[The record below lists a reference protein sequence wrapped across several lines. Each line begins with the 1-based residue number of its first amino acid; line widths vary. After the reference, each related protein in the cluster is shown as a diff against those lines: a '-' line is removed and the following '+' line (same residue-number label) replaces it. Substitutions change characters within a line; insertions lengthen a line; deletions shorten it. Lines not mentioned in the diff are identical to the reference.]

1 MRYAS
6 TFFFLRGSGHGH
18 GVGYGTDCVQSSQY
32 SACRDEKASFGL
44 LSTSPGCFD
53 QEIGE
58 IRKRIFFAPFRA
70 RDCRRTTNFSHAG
83 WSRTRCTTQLGHVHT
98 GSSPNARSATHATM
112 FWLDKR
118 HGGQRGRR
126 SVTAKAI
133 DALCRQR
140 GLCSPAMS
148 RRARRSLA
156 AMSLTTRGATSA
168 MRRGSEGG
176 SWQQARALWQ
186 HRAWRVII
194 RSCPCPC
201 AHAYMYLSRSSAVG
215 G

>member
-1 MRYAS
+1 MDSSRRIQDAS
-6 TFFFLRGSGHGH
+6 IKKSAKFAKEFFSPH
-18 GVGYGTDCVQSSQY
+18 
-32 SACRDEKASFGL
+32 FG
-44 LSTSPGCFD
+44 
-53 QEIGE
+53 
-58 IRKRIFFAPFRA
+58 RA
-70 RDCRRTTNFSHAG
+70 IATRTTNFSHAG

-168 MRRGSEGG
+168 MRRVRGRQLAAGPCAVAAPSVAGDHSLMSLPMCTRLHVSFAQQRGGRLAAFDKAVFASIYGAGG
-176 SWQQARALWQ
+176 SLCLGRRQTQGRLSP
-186 HRAWRVII
+186 
-194 RSCPCPC
+194 RSRQIP
-201 AHAYMYLSRSSAVG
+201 
-215 G
+215 